1 MSFNWEIFQMSRIA
15 ADELS
20 ARTTGSKITVE
31 SDVEINHSLIID
43 NNGNVA
49 GILTAN
55 NLVVNGTV
63 SSTAIDTL
71 AIAYSIALGG

>member
-1 MSFNWEIFQMSRIA
+1 MSRIA

-31 SDVEINHSLIID
+31 SDVDINQSLNVD
-43 NNGNVA
+43 NNGNVS
-49 GILTAN
+49 GILTAT
-55 NLVVNGTV
+55 NLVVNGTA
-63 SSTAIDTL
+63 SGDGLNNL

>member
-1 MSFNWEIFQMSRIA
+1 MSRIA

-20 ARTTGSKITVE
+20 ARTSGAKITVE
-31 SDVEINHSLIID
+31 SDVDMNHSLNVD
-43 NNGNVA
+43 NNGNVT
-49 GILTAN
+49 GILTAS
-55 NLVVNGTV
+55 NLVVTGTV

>member
-1 MSFNWEIFQMSRIA
+1 MSRIA

-20 ARTTGSKITVE
+20 ARTTGAKITVE
-31 SDVEINHSLIID
+31 SDVDINNSLNVD

-49 GILTAN
+49 GILTTN

-63 SSTAIDTL
+63 SSPAIDTL